1 MWAAGIDFH
10 QFPRLMAAHT
20 RGAEIG
26 DDMPRESEET
36 AAAVRSSKKNNA
48 VASPTGSV
56 ELCGETEARK
66 VAFSLPQAVGAR
78 LVGGVFA
85 RDSYASTA
93 IVEIVDRALHASIAR
108 ASAGISPGALGAAY
122 FDWFTHLAFSPGK
135 QMQLAQKAVKK
146 AIRLNN
152 YALRC
157 CFSGSDECCIEPLPQ
172 DKRFSG
178 EAWRRWPFNLIS
190 QSFLL
195 TQQWWHNATV
205 GVRGVTPQHERVV
218 EFVAR
223 QLLDVIAPSNF
234 ITTNPEVLQKT
245 IDEKGANLFR
255 GRRNY
260 LEDAERAASGR
271 PPVGADE
278 FKVGERVAVTPGVV
292 VFRNRLIELIQ
303 YAPAMKTVYAD
314 PILIT
319 PAWIMKYYVLDLSP
333 RNSLVKHLVDHG
345 HSVFMISW
353 KNPGPEDRDLSFDD
367 YRKLGVVAALDAIEA
382 IIPGAAIHGV
392 GYCLG
397 GTLLGV
403 TSAAMSRAG
412 DQRFKSLTF
421 LAAQFD
427 FSEPGELGLFM
438 NESQVTFLE
447 DVMWEQGFL
456 DTKQMAGA
464 FQLLRSNDLIWSR
477 LEHDYLMGERR
488 PMTDL
493 AAWNADAT
501 RMPYRMHS
509 EYLRRF
515 YLDND
520 LAEGRFDVDGETV
533 ALSDIRIPIF
543 AVATTRDHVAPW
555 RSVFKV
561 HLLTDTEVTFLLAAG
576 GHNAGIVSEPGH
588 PRQQY
593 RAKVSGADDFFLDP
607 ELWALHT
614 KPVDGPWWPVW
625 ETWLA
630 ERSGVRVEP
639 PRPQW
644 ISERG
649 GVRLKTNEAMP
660 AAPGTYVL
668 AA

>member
-1 MWAAGIDFH
+1 MPWENEVSAANA
-10 QFPRLMAAHT
+10 PRLNRTEA
-20 RGAEIG
+20 GASTGANEEVCGKAKSLKPRFSPPQAIG
-26 DDMPRESEET
+26 
-36 AAAVRSSKKNNA
+36 AQ
-48 VASPTGSV
+48 VAS
-56 ELCGETEARK
+56 ETI
-66 VAFSLPQAVGAR
+66 
-78 LVGGVFA
+78 A

-93 IVEIVDRALHASIAR
+93 IIEIMDRAVHASIAR
-108 ASAGISPGALGAAY
+108 ATAGISPGALAAAY
-122 FDWFTHLAFSPGK
+122 FDWFTHYAFSPGK
-135 QMQLAQKAVKK
+135 QMQLAQKAIKK
-146 AIRLNN
+146 AVRFNN

-157 CFSGSDECCIEPLPQ
+157 GFGASDDCCIAPLSQ

-178 EAWRRWPFNLIS
+178 DAWRYWPFNLIS
-190 QSFLL
+190 QNFLL

-223 QLLDVIAPSNF
+223 QFLDVVAPSNF
-234 ITTNPEVLQKT
+234 IMSNPEILQKT
-245 IDEKGANLFR
+245 LEERGANLYR
-255 GRRNY
+255 GWRNY

-271 PPVGADE
+271 PPVGAEE
-278 FKVGERVAVTPGVV
+278 FEVGESIAATPGVV

-303 YAPAMKTVYAD
+303 YAPTTKTVCAD

-319 PAWIMKYYVLDLSP
+319 PAWIMKYYILDLSP
-333 RNSLVKHLVDHG
+333 QNSLVKFLVDKG
-345 HSVFMISW
+345 HTVFMISW
-353 KNPGPEDRDLSFDD
+353 KNPGPEDRGLGFDD
-367 YRKLGVVAALDAIEA
+367 YRKLGVLAALDAIGT
-382 IIPGAAIHGV
+382 IIPGAATHGV

-403 TSAAMSRAG
+403 TAAAMSRAG
-412 DQRFKSLTF
+412 DLRFKSLTF

-427 FSEPGELGLFM
+427 FTEPGELGLFI

-501 RMPYRMHS
+501 RMPYQMHS

-520 LAEGRFDVDGETV
+520 FAEGRFDVDGETI
-533 ALSDIRIPIF
+533 ALSDIRIPVF
-543 AVATTRDHVAPW
+543 AVATTHDHVAPW

-561 HLLTDTEVTFLLAAG
+561 HMLTDTEVTFLLAAG

-588 PRQQY
+588 PKQKYQV
-593 RAKVSGADDFFLDP
+593 KVSGAEDFFLDP

-614 KPVDGPWWPVW
+614 KEIDGPWWPVW
-625 ETWLA
+625 EDWLA
-630 ERSGVRVEP
+630 GRSGARIDPPQPKWIVERVGE
-639 PRPQW
+639 
-644 ISERG
+644 
-649 GVRLKTNEAMP
+649 RLKTNDAMP
-660 AAPGTYVL
+660 AAPGTYVR
-668 AA
+668 AP